1 MIFGRLDNQVIV
13 LLGLLDTSI
22 EGVKSSIKMIEAE
35 ESAHPPRTEEGLSAL
50 SLKDEESGNT
60 ECNQ

>member
-1 MIFGRLDNQVIV
+1 MSETLY
-13 LLGLLDTSI
+13 
-22 EGVKSSIKMIEAE
+22 KMIETE

-50 SLKDEESGNT
+50 PLKDEESGNT